1 MLYYLQCQRCRAA
14 VGGIIE
20 VWRVGREAGGGGV
33 EAVRVVEVVNT
44 DTKVLPSCRAE
55 ASISLTSGLVFA
67 LSPRNTV
74 DAGGGGVVV
83 YRL

>member
-1 MLYYLQCQRCRAA
+1 MEVVRA
-14 VGGIIE
+14 
-20 VWRVGREAGGGGV
+20 
-33 EAVRVVEVVNT
+33 VEVVP
-44 DTKVLPSCRAE
+44 KFPLSCRAE

-67 LSPRNTV
+67 LSRRNTV

>member
-1 MLYYLQCQRCRAA
+1 M
-14 VGGIIE
+14 
-20 VWRVGREAGGGGV
+20 

-44 DTKVLPSCRAE
+44 DTKVPPSCRAE

-67 LSPRNTV
+67 LSPWNSV